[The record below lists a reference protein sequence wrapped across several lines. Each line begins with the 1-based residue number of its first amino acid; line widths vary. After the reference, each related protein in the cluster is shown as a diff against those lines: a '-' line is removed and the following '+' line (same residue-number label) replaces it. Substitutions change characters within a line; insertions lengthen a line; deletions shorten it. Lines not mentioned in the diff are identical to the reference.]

1 MTSRTIGALAW
12 IALFACSCA
21 SSPTFKNQ
29 PIVWRVDDQRDS
41 AKPQENEFD
50 KVAYFGE
57 VLVTGQ
63 IQRGLEL
70 RDRHP
75 ARDVNALDE
84 VPDSTWFTNRI
95 GARDLSPAEAARGP
109 VTGGPPQLPL
119 TVVRGKD
126 TGGGN
131 PGFFAKDSTQRTFL
145 IKFDTRENPEMQT
158 TASVVVNRILWS
170 VGYFV
175 PEDTV
180 VTFSRDELVLS
191 ADAKTQSSDGSKVP
205 LTASDVDR
213 VLGTA
218 PRTTDGRYRA
228 SASLF
233 LSGAPIGGFATEGR
247 RQDDPNDRIDHEDR
261 RVLRGLKVLA
271 AWLGH
276 TDMKIDNT
284 LDMYVEEHGKH
295 FLRHY
300 LLDFGEA
307 LGAHQAEKGRLE
319 DGWEHVWDWN
329 EQSQALLTLGLWR
342 RPWEAQ
348 KQTPWLSIGA
358 FGAREFEPKD
368 WKEAYPFW
376 PFAEADVAD
385 HYWGAKQVV
394 RFTRP
399 ILEAIVAEAQLSEP
413 DAAAYLVDALVGR
426 RDKIGRDWLDAVTP
440 FDDFEITGD
449 QLCGVD
455 LAVRYGIAREGVL
468 VQTDESGNIVSE
480 QRVGRDGRVCLPL
493 PREEYGV
500 LRVRIRRGEA
510 LRPEL
515 QIHYASAPAPRII
528 GVIRAPL

>member
-1 MTSRTIGALAW
+1 MSQQSRRVW
-12 IALFACSCA
+12 IALLLCGCV
-21 SSPTFKNQ
+21 SSPTFKDQ
-29 PIVWRVDDQRDS
+29 PVIWRVNDQQNM
-41 AKPQENEFD
+41 AKPEENSFD
-50 KVAYFGE
+50 RLEYFGD

-63 IQRGLEL
+63 IKRGLEL

-95 GARDLSPAEAARGP
+95 GAHDLSPAEVARGP

-131 PGFFAKDSTQRTFL
+131 PGFFANDKTQRTFL
-145 IKFDTRENPEMQT
+145 IKFDTKENPEMQT
-158 TASVVVNRILWS
+158 ASSVVVNRVFWS

-175 PEDTV
+175 PEDTL
-180 VTFSRDELVLS
+180 VTFARDELQLS
-191 ADAKTQSSDGSKVP
+191 PDAKTHTPTGVKVQ
-205 LTASDVDR
+205 LTETDVDR

-218 PRTTDGRYRA
+218 PKTSDGRYRA
-228 SASLF
+228 SASL
-233 LSGAPIGGFATEGR
+233 LLPGTPIGGFKASGR
-247 RQDDPNDRIDHEDR
+247 RDDDPNDSIDHEDR

-284 LDMYVEEHGKH
+284 LDMYVEENGKH

-307 LGAHQAEKGRLE
+307 LGAHQAEKNRLE
-319 DGWEHVWDWN
+319 DGWENVWDWD
-329 EQSQALLTLGLWR
+329 EQPKALLTFGLWK

-348 KQTPWLSIGA
+348 RQTPWPSIGA
-358 FGAREFEPKD
+358 FSAREFEPDD

-399 ILEAIVAEAQLSEP
+399 MLEAIVAEAQLSDPE
-413 DAAAYLVDALVGR
+413 AAKYLVDALLGR
-426 RDKIGRDWLDAVTP
+426 RYKIGRDWLDALTP
-440 FDDFEITGD
+440 FDDFKIEND

-455 LAVRYGIAREGVL
+455 LAVRYGIVREGAL
-468 VQTDESGNIVSE
+468 VQSDASGRIVDE
-480 QRVGRDGRVCLPL
+480 RLVGRDGSVCTPL
-493 PREEYGV
+493 PHGKYSV
-500 LRVRIRRGEA
+500 LRLRMRRGEE

-515 QIHYASAPAPRII
+515 QIHYTSVPAPHIV